1 MIDLKNRTKDTI
13 TCQFDRS
20 VSAGS
25 IRPQVIAVHRTQ
37 HNPRTGEK
45 ARVEKQVTVGGVL
58 TIFPGQTAKSLP
70 DVVLSHPVVKRLV
83 NARRLSVVQHQPK
96 KAAKKSAAAS
106 ESSPAPAKKRSRR

>member
-1 MIDLKNRTKDTI
+1 MIDLKNRTKETF
-13 TCQFDRS
+13 TCQFDNS

-25 IRPQVIAVHRTQ
+25 IRPQSISVYRTQ

-45 ARVEKQVTVGGVL
+45 SRVQKQVTVGGVL
-58 TIFPGQTAKSLP
+58 TILPGRTMKGLP

-83 NARRLSVVQHQPK
+83 DARRLSVTKHAPKKGAK
-96 KAAKKSAAAS
+96 KAAPKS